1 MLGMA
6 SFVSGVALFSW
17 TLVRS
22 QNISDQSLFGGWSLF
37 NVLWVAFCVR
47 GAYKALAEGRKAR
60 PKLELRQRRLREL
73 LASLDASE

>member
-1 MLGMA
+1 M
-6 SFVSGVALFSW
+6 
-17 TLVRS
+17 
-22 QNISDQSLFGGWSLF
+22 F